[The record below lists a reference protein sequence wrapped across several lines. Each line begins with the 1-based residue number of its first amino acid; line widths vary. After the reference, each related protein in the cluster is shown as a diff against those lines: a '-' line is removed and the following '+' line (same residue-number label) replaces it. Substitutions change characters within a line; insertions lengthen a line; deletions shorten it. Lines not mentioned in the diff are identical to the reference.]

1 MAMQVG
7 SQDGEGFNDI
17 NITPF
22 VDIVLVLLI
31 IFMISTP
38 ALVHRGMKVALP
50 KAVVAEDMSHVTLKL
65 MLTADGKLTLDAR
78 PITLDD
84 LDAAIKKLNAANA
97 PVDAIV
103 AADGDVSHRKVMEI
117 SDRLRTLGVAEVG
130 FGVEPKKK

>member
-1 MAMQVG
+1 MQMA
-7 SQDGEGFNDI
+7 SQDGEGLNEI

-50 KAVVAEDMSHVTLKL
+50 KAVIAEDMSHVTLKL
-65 MLTADGKLTLDAR
+65 MLMADGKLLLDAR
-78 PITLDD
+78 PITLAD
-84 LDAAIKKLNAANA
+84 LDTAVKKLNAANV

-103 AADGDVSHRKVMEI
+103 AADGDVTHRKVIEI
-117 SDRLRTLGVAEVG
+117 SDLLRGYGVADIG